1 MFRAALWSVCGFA
14 CLGIGAAAMA
24 EDKKDGDEP
33 KKGDAPAREA
43 SGEKSG
49 DKLDQDALEKKFSEQ
64 MKNSVLVGRFTV
76 DGAPAD
82 KLAVE
87 ERYEIESVTRLRG
100 DYWTFLARMKYGT
113 TDVKIPVTVKILW
126 AGDTPM
132 ISMTDFTIPGLGT
145 FTSRVLFYDNRY
157 VGTWQHGKVGGH
169 MFGRIEKAKPAEK
182 EPAKP
187 ENKKDESK

>member
-1 MFRAALWSVCGFA
+1 MFRAVLWSVCGVA
-14 CLGIGAAAMA
+14 CLGLCAAAMA

-33 KKGDAPAREA
+33 KKSDAPAKEA
-43 SGEKSG
+43 AGEKSG
-49 DKLDQDALEKKFSEQ
+49 EKLDQEALEKKFSEQ
-64 MKNSVLVGRFTV
+64 MKNSVLVGRFTI

-82 KLAVE
+82 KLAAE
-87 ERYEIESVTRLRG
+87 ERYEIESVTKLRG

-132 ISMTDFTIPGLGT
+132 ISMTDFSIPGLGT

-169 MFGRIEKAKPAEK
+169 MFGSIEKSKPAEK
-182 EPAKP
+182 EPPKP
-187 ENKKDESK
+187 ENKKAESK